1 MNKFTKPVQYS
12 GKQLLAELNAGGVSI
27 PDGDFAMIDGDG
39 NFWLPV
45 KDKDV
50 AKAEAIVAAHI
61 GVDISID
68 VAARRQDILNR
79 LGITAEEAAIILG

>member
-1 MNKFTKPVQYS
+1 MNKFTKPVKYS
-12 GKQLLAELNAGGVSI
+12 GKQLLAELNAGGI
-27 PDGDFAMIDGDG
+27 AIADGDFAMIDGDG

-50 AKAEAIVAAHI
+50 AKAEAIVAAHVGI
-61 GVDISID
+61 DISIA
-68 VAARRQDILNR
+68 VEARRQEILDR